1 MIPNTAPI
9 HSVISHD
16 AIIKPAF
23 LECVDASFSNHN
35 EELFLVATTIA
46 AMQIENN
53 DHKIRNR
60 ILLNFIR
67 TILKSDSFL
76 TVVFTTRYLFTKTVT
91 IVENKLSVIPAT
103 G

>member
-23 LECVDASFSNHN
+23 LECVDESFSNHN

-60 ILLNFIR
+60 ILLNFIK